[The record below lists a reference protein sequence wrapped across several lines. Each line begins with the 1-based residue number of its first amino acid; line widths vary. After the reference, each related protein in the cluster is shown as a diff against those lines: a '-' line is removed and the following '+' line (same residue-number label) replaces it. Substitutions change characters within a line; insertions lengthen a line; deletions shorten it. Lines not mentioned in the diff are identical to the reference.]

1 VAGKPLPEG
10 RGELRRGM
18 WREVE
23 AAKAAHAWSAESWR
37 YGTVGTLNR
46 RDLRVEAQPHFS
58 RSLGAAPAETSK
70 EQPNGSLGGVPWVGR
85 ASTRITTVPLLSVQK
100 KEILQDYSLAQQARK
115 KSLSHNTD
123 ESGPLWREPRAR
135 APRRGGHWEEDEKK
149 YGQIEKKTENNDVPA
164 PT

>member
-1 VAGKPLPEG
+1 
-10 RGELRRGM
+10 M
-18 WREVE
+18 
-23 AAKAAHAWSAESWR
+23 
-37 YGTVGTLNR
+37 
-46 RDLRVEAQPHFS
+46 
-58 RSLGAAPAETSK
+58 
-70 EQPNGSLGGVPWVGR
+70 GR

-149 YGQIEKKTENNDVPA
+149 YGQIEKKTENNDDCGALQDFSQPTKTA
-164 PT
+164 PYSFLFPRAHTNQHIRRDTAALFACERHLCTTPKACMRFRLSGVRPDRNH